1 MLQTTMQAIQVHAY
15 GDTDQLSLEV
25 VARPAPQEG
34 EVLVRVHAAGVNP
47 IDWKVRQG
55 LRKQFLPMQFPY
67 IPGMEIA
74 GVVEEVGVGVTTLQI
89 GQAVYGRSKTGAY
102 AEYAIAA
109 EQMLAAKPH
118 TVSFDEAATIPV
130 GATTA
135 WQGLFDTGKL
145 EAGQRVLIQGAA
157 GGVGLFAVQLASQ
170 RGAHVIA
177 TTSGANVEFV
187 RSLGA
192 EVVIDYTTTSLVE
205 AAQDVDCVFDTV
217 GETLETSLQVL
228 KRGGIL
234 VALSGQPPA
243 EQARAR
249 GVQVSATHTLIGSD
263 LLGQLARL
271 VDEGQLRP
279 VIRDTF
285 PLSQTGQA
293 HALGQQGHGRGRI
306 VLHIA

>member
-1 MLQTTMQAIQVHAY
+1 MLQPTMQAMLVHGY
-15 GDTDQLSLEV
+15 GDIDQLALGV

-47 IDWKVRQG
+47 IDWKIRQG
-55 LRKQFLPMQFPY
+55 LRKQILSMQFPY

-74 GVVEEVGVGVTTLQI
+74 GVVEEVGAGVTTLKV

-109 EQMLAAKPH
+109 EQTLAAKPH
-118 TVSFDEAATIPV
+118 TISFDEAATVPV

-145 EAGQRVLIQGAA
+145 ERGQRVLIQGAA

-170 RGAHVIA
+170 RGARVIA

-192 EVVIDYTTTSLVE
+192 EIVIDYTRTNLVDE
-205 AAQDVDCVFDTV
+205 VQDVDCVFDTV
-217 GETLETSLQVL
+217 GETLETSLRVL

-234 VALSGQPPA
+234 VALSGQPPV
-243 EQARAR
+243 EQAKER
-249 GVQVSATHTLIGSD
+249 GVQVIATRTQIESD
-263 LLGQLARL
+263 LLKQLARL
-271 VDEGQLRP
+271 IDEGQLRT
-279 VIRDTF
+279 VIRATF